1 MLSVNT
7 NVASLNAQ
15 NNLVKSQNQLST
27 ALGRLSSGLRINS
40 AKDDAAGLAISNRMT
55 AQIRGLNQAARNAND
70 GISLAQTAEGALD
83 EVTNMLQRMRE
94 LAIQS
99 ANGSNSSADRDS
111 LDDEFQEL
119 MSEISRI
126 ADNTTFNDQNVLDG
140 TLGSVTF
147 QVGAE
152 AGDTITITVSSD
164 MSADGDLAI
173 SAEDVTTATNASDA
187 IDVLDDA
194 LSTVDTFRG
203 TLGAVQN
210 RFESTIANVSNIAE
224 NVSAARSRIVDADFA
239 LETANLTKA
248 QILQQAGTA
257 MLAQA
262 NMVPQTALS
271 LLQ

>member
-15 NNLVKSQNQLST
+15 NNLAKSQNLLTTSLS
-27 ALGRLSSGLRINS
+27 RLSSGLRINS

-55 AQIRGLNQAARNAND
+55 SQIRGLNQAARNAND

-99 ANGSNSSADRDS
+99 VNGSNSTADRQS
-111 LDDEFQEL
+111 LNDEYTQL
-119 MSEISRI
+119 MAEIDRI
-126 ADNTTFNDQNVLDG
+126 ASKTTFNGQEVLDG
-140 TLGSVTF
+140 TLGSVKF

-152 AGDTITITVSSD
+152 AGDTITVS
-164 MSADGDLAI
+164 I
-173 SAEDVTTATNASDA
+173 NASMDSGGLSIDTTSIGTASAASGA
-187 IDVLDDA
+187 IAELDDA
-194 LSTVDTFRG
+194 IASVDDFRG
-203 TLGAVQN
+203 RLGAVQN
-210 RFESTIANVSNIAE
+210 RFESTIANVQNVAE

-262 NMVPQTALS
+262 NMVPQQALG